1 MSKIKHIHFIINPAA
16 GNDEPILN
24 TINDVLHE
32 REIEWD
38 ISLTKAHGDG
48 EKFAREIAKAGKVD
62 LIAAYGGDGT
72 IADVANGLV
81 DTKMP
86 LMILPGG
93 TGNGLAKAFNI
104 PLTLKEAVEKI
115 FECKPHAID
124 LGKTQSGRYFMLR
137 TSMGIVANATT
148 SAPRDLK
155 DQFGIFA
162 YAIAGIRQAQ
172 NPPNTTYKMT
182 LDGEEVEV
190 EGVGCVVANTNAV
203 GALNLTFHK
212 DVKPDDGL
220 LDVFIIKSVPE
231 SLLGALAELAKL
243 KEGAAFD
250 FDHWQVKEAII
261 DCNPEQKVLG
271 DGEFFD
277 DFPLHLTVAPEAIKL
292 MLPVEE

>member
-24 TINDVLHE
+24 TINDVLYE
-32 REIEWD
+32 KEIEWD

-48 EKFAREIAKAGKVD
+48 EKFAREVAKAGKTD

-81 DTKMP
+81 DSKMP

-93 TGNGLAKAFNI
+93 TGNGLAKAFNL
-104 PLTLKEAVEKI
+104 PLTLREALEKI
-115 FECKPHAID
+115 FECKPHGID
-124 LGKTQSGRYFMLR
+124 LGKTQTGRHFILR
-137 TSMGIVANATT
+137 TAMGISANATT

-162 YAIAGIRQAQ
+162 YVISGIQQVQ
-172 NPPNTTYKMT
+172 NPPNATYKMT

-190 EGVGCVVANTNAV
+190 EGVGCVVANTNSI

-220 LDVFIIKSVPE
+220 LDVFIIKNVHE

-243 KEGAAFD
+243 KDGAAFD
-250 FDHWQVKEAII
+250 FDHWQVKEAHI
-261 DCNPEQKVLG
+261 DCDPKQEVLG
-271 DGEFFD
+271 DGEVFD
-277 DFPLHLTVAPEAIKL
+277 NFPLHLTVVPQAIQL